1 MKIAIVAPPFI
12 PVPPP
17 RYGGTELFVAHLAR
31 TLHARGH
38 SLVVYANGES
48 QLPCEVRS
56 LHQTAEWPIVNEQ
69 RCLMLQ
75 MDHVAW
81 AVADI
86 CAGDAD
92 VVHVNDA
99 LAIPLTRFIRPRR
112 TVLTIHHPYE
122 PALSELYSRH
132 PDVHYV
138 AISAAQASR
147 ETMVNL
153 SVIHHGIEL
162 DEYFVSTEP
171 RRYLAFLGRIAPCKG
186 VREAID
192 VAHRT
197 GIPLKIAGEIQPLFR
212 TYWEKEVRPLVDGRN
227 VEYVGEADLPAKNEL
242 LAGASALLFPIQW
255 EEPFGLVMIEAM
267 ACGTPVIALR
277 RGSVPEVI
285 DPGVTGWIC
294 RDVDEMAE
302 VALTQKIDPTVCRQR
317 AEERFSVQ
325 RMADDYERLYAEITE
340 GEALMGS
347 WVAG

>member
-1 MKIAIVAPPFI
+1 MNIAIVAPPFI

-38 SLVVYANGES
+38 SVVVYANGES

-56 LHQTAEWPIVNEQ
+56 RHATADWPIVNEQ

-81 AVADI
+81 SMADI
-86 CAGDAD
+86 CASDAD
-92 VVHVNDA
+92 VVHINDA
-99 LAIPLTRFIRPRR
+99 LAVPMARFLGARR
-112 TVLTIHHPYE
+112 AVLTIHHPHE
-122 PALSELYSRH
+122 PPLSELYSRH
-132 PDVHYV
+132 PDLYYV

-147 ETMVNL
+147 ETMPNL

-162 DEYFVSTEP
+162 DDYRFSTQA
-171 RRYLAFLGRIAPCKG
+171 RKYLAFLGRIAPCKG

-192 VAHRT
+192 IAHRT

-212 TYWEKEVRPLVDGRN
+212 RYWESEVRPLVDGRN
-227 VEYVGEADLPAKNEL
+227 IEYVGEADLQAKNEL
-242 LAGASALLFPIQW
+242 LAGARALVFPIQW

-267 ACGTPVIALR
+267 ACGTPVLALN

-285 DPGVTGWIC
+285 DPGVTGWVC
-294 RDVDEMAE
+294 RSVDEMAE
-302 VALTQKIDPTVCRQR
+302 VALTQTVDPVACRRR
-317 AEERFSVQ
+317 AEERFSVE
-325 RMADDYERLYAEITE
+325 RMADDYERLYAEIAETE
-340 GEALMGS
+340 MLIA
-347 WVAG
+347 

>member
-1 MKIAIVAPPFI
+1 MNIAIVAPPFI

-38 SLVVYANGES
+38 SIVVYANGES

-56 LHQTAEWPIVNEQ
+56 LHRTAQWPIVNEQ
-69 RCLMLQ
+69 RCLMQQLE
-75 MDHVAW
+75 HVAW
-81 AVADI
+81 AIADI

-92 VVHVNDA
+92 IVHVNDA
-99 LAIPLTRFIRPRR
+99 LAIPLTRFLAPRQ
-112 TVLTIHHPYE
+112 TVLTIHHPHE

-132 PDVHYV
+132 HEVHYV
-138 AISAAQASR
+138 AISAAQAAR
-147 ETMVNL
+147 ETMPHM
-153 SVIHHGIEL
+153 SVIHHGIDL
-162 DEYFVSTEP
+162 DEYHLSTEP

-197 GIPLKIAGEIQPLFR
+197 GIPLKIAGEIQPMFR
-212 TYWEKEVRPLVDGRN
+212 PYWEAEVRPLVDGRN
-227 VEYVGEADLPAKNEL
+227 VEYVGEADLQGKNEL
-242 LAGASALLFPIQW
+242 LAGARALVFPIQW
-255 EEPFGLVMIEAM
+255 DEPFGLVMIEAM

-277 RGSVPEVI
+277 RGSVPEVV

-302 VALTQKIDPTVCRQR
+302 VALAQQIDPRVCRRR
-317 AEERFSVQ
+317 AEERFSVA
-325 RMADDYERLYAEITE
+325 RLADNYERLYEEIAE
-340 GEALMGS
+340 GEVLIA
-347 WVAG
+347 